1 MDTHERAALALADSE
16 VAAVTG
22 EQLLSSAIAAGANV
36 IHLEPAEELARV
48 RYRIDGLLQE
58 MGQLSHGALATLV
71 AHFKRRASLH
81 ADEHRW
87 AQEGN
92 FDVTIG
98 GKKYTVSL
106 ATLPLA
112 HGEKAVIRVFAAQ
125 QKVHD
130 FASLGL
136 WGETR
141 RRLSKAITAH
151 DGLIIVSGTHHAGTS
166 TTLNSIL
173 HIIKHPTVSIAS
185 IEAHPARRIEGVQQ
199 VRVNPHAGVTPS
211 HALQATLK
219 SDANIIMLDDLH
231 GRRVTD
237 HALEAAS
244 KGRLIVAGMHNANLV
259 RTVAQLSELTS
270 EPFMLAHNL
279 RAVLHQRLVRR
290 LCDKC
295 KVAAHPD
302 AATLRQL
309 ATHSR
314 VTIATLQKFMEETRK
329 HNGHAQTMQL
339 YKASEKGCA
348 NCNYTGF
355 KGQVGLFELLPISAK
370 IQKQLVV
377 KADPLAIL
385 HQAVKDG
392 MMPLVVDG
400 FIKALCGLTTLDEI
414 TRSHGD

>member
-58 MGQLSHGALATLV
+58 MGQLSHAALATLV
-71 AHFKRRASLH
+71 AHFKHRASLQP
-81 ADEHRW
+81 DEHRW

-92 FDVTIG
+92 FDATIG
-98 GKKYTVSL
+98 GKRYTVALS
-106 ATLPLA
+106 TLPLT
-112 HGEKAVIRVFAAQ
+112 HGEKAVIRVFATQ

-151 DGLIIVSGTHHAGTS
+151 DGVVIISGTHHAGTS

-173 HIIKHPTVSIAS
+173 HIVKHPTASIAS
-185 IEAHPARRIEGVQQ
+185 IETHPSKRIEGVQQ
-199 VRVNPHAGVTPS
+199 IRVHERAGITPS

-237 HALEAAS
+237 HVLEAAS
-244 KGRLIVAGMHNANLV
+244 KGRLVVAGMHSSNLL
-259 RTVAQLSELTS
+259 RAMTQLSELTS

-279 RAVLHQRLVRR
+279 RAVVQQRLVRR
-290 LCDKC
+290 LCDNC

-329 HNGHAQTMQL
+329 HGEQAQTMQL

-348 NCNYTGF
+348 ECRHTGF
-355 KGQVGLFELLPISAK
+355 KGQIGLFELLPISTK
-370 IQKQLVV
+370 IQKQLAA
-377 KADPLAIL
+377 KADPLTIV

-414 TRSHGD
+414 TRGHGD